1 MPAGL
6 HMRITT
12 QGDYAVRCL
21 MAIGRFGRKGPVSI
35 RHIVDEEAL
44 PQDYIEQLLL
54 KLRRGR
60 LIKSVRGVNGGYLL
74 SRPAREISMRNV
86 LEAVEGQAFEVIC
99 ARNKKARKSCCRND
113 ERCVLRAV
121 WKGLKGRIEDYL
133 DGISVQDLIDKE
145 KVHPR
150 FAGK

>member
-1 MPAGL
+1 
-6 HMRITT
+6 MRITT
-12 QGDYAVRCL
+12 QGNYAVRCL
-21 MAIGRFGRKGPVSI
+21 MVIARFGRKGPVSI

-74 SRPAREISMRNV
+74 SSQADKITVRDV

-99 ARNKKARKSCCRND
+99 DRNKKARKSCGRNVK
-113 ERCVLRAV
+113 RCVLRGV
-121 WKGLKGRIEDYL
+121 WEGLKGRIEDYL
-133 DGISVQDLIDKE
+133 DGVSVQDLIDKE
-145 KVHPR
+145 
-150 FAGK
+150 G